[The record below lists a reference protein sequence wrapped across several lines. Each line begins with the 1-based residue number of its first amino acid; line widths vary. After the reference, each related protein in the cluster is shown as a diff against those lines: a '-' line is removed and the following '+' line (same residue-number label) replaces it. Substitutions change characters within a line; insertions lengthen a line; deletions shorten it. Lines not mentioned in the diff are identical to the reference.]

1 MGPLIRDNV
10 QSLLLGASL
19 HPITRHLLFQVKTKQ
34 AGRQFLSDLLPSVS
48 SGDPAALG
56 TAPLLNISL
65 SWNGLLAL
73 GAFDTM
79 GGEAAAADAFYLFN
93 QPPLAESLRAF
104 GASAPANWWNKRFE
118 GTDIHIIVHV
128 SVSNEDDLR
137 DVTTRVS
144 AAAQRAELR
153 ELVTS
158 ASGEPITGRA
168 VDGFRLHFGYRD
180 GISHA
185 PVDWDNDVPTGGA
198 LPRGDFVLGYPSPNY
213 STYPDKPPFSDFARD
228 GSLMAF
234 MVLYQDVAGFN
245 RFLRE
250 NAPKLAPTLPQADAE
265 EYLAAK
271 MMGRWRDGTPL
282 AISPEH
288 ADGTE
293 ALRDDFGYAD
303 DPHGIKCPLAA
314 HIRVA
319 NARDQPLNSVNQRLF
334 PGGYPRIL
342 RRGMPYGPLLKGEQ
356 DDGVDRGLVGM
367 FLCAN
372 LNKQFY
378 TIMRWLGRTDFSPVF
393 PDQVGQ
399 DPLLGNG
406 SFPGASSDFSIASAD
421 GTSTTLT
428 RVTDFVRI
436 RGVALQL
443 LPSLAALRKVAAPGQ
458 A

>member
-1 MGPLIRDNV
+1 MGPIVRDNV
-10 QSLLLGASL
+10 QSLLLGPSL
-19 HPITRHLLFQVKTKQ
+19 HPITRHLLFRMEKKD
-34 AGRQFLSDLLPSVS
+34 AGRQFLLDLLPFISR
-48 SGDPAALG
+48 GDPAALG
-56 TAPLLNISL
+56 TAALLNISL

-79 GGEAAAADAFYLFN
+79 GGEAAAASAFYIFN
-93 QPPLAESLRAF
+93 QPPLTESLRAF
-104 GASAPANWWNKRFE
+104 GASAPANWWKKRFQS
-118 GTDIHIIVHV
+118 TDIHIIVHV
-128 SVSNEDDLR
+128 SVSDEDDLR
-137 DVTTRVS
+137 NVTSRVK
-144 AAAQRAELR
+144 AAAQHANLL

-158 ASGEPITGRA
+158 ADGEPITGRA

-180 GISHA
+180 GISH
-185 PVDWDNDVPTGGA
+185 PTVDWDNDVPTGGA

-213 STYPDKPPFSDFARD
+213 SSYPDKPPFSDFVRD

-250 NAPKLAPTLPQADAE
+250 NAPKLAPALSPADAE

-282 AISPEH
+282 MISPERPDVL
-288 ADGTE
+288 A
-293 ALRDDFGYAD
+293 AMRDDFDYTD
-303 DPHGIKCPLAA
+303 DPYGIKCPLAA

-319 NARDQPLNSVNQRLF
+319 NARHQPLNDLNKTLF
-334 PGGYPRIL
+334 PGGYPRLL
-342 RRGMPYGPLLKGEQ
+342 RRGMPYGPLLSGEQ

-399 DPLLGNG
+399 DPLIGNG
-406 SFPGASSDFSIASAD
+406 SFPGASRDFNIPKAD

-436 RGVALQL
+436 EGVALQL
-443 LPSLAALRKVAAPGQ
+443 LPSLAALRSVAAPGQ

>member
-1 MGPLIRDNV
+1 MAPLSRDNV
-10 QSLLLGASL
+10 QSLLLGSSL
-19 HPITRHLLFQVKTKQ
+19 HPITRHLLFQVKKKDG
-34 AGRQFLSDLLPSVS
+34 GRQFLSDLLPSVS
-48 SGDPAALG
+48 KGDPAALG
-56 TAPLLNISL
+56 AAPILNISL

-79 GGEAAAADAFYLFN
+79 GGEAAAASAFYLFN
-93 QPPLAESLRAF
+93 EPPLSESLRAS
-104 GASAPANWWNKRFE
+104 GASTPANWWKKRFLS
-118 GTDIHIIVHV
+118 TDIHVIVHL
-128 SVSNEDDLR
+128 SVSSEDELR
-137 DVTTRVS
+137 DVTTHVK
-144 AAAQRAELR
+144 AAAERADMLEL
-153 ELVTS
+153 LTS
-158 ASGEPITGRA
+158 AEGEPITGRA
-168 VDGFRLHFGYRD
+168 VNGFRLHFGYRD
-180 GISHA
+180 GISH
-185 PVDWDNDVPTGGA
+185 PSVDWDNDIPTGGA

-213 STYPDKPPFSDFARD
+213 SSYPDQPPFSDFVRD
-228 GSLMAF
+228 GSFMAF
-234 MVLYQDVAGFN
+234 MMLYQDVAAFN

-282 AISPEH
+282 MLSPDRPDE
-288 ADGTE
+288 AA
-293 ALRDDFGYAD
+293 ALRDDFDYVD

-319 NARDQPLNSVNQRLF
+319 NARHQPLNDVNKTLF
-334 PGGYPRIL
+334 PGGYPRVL
-342 RRGMPYGPLLKGEQ
+342 RRGMPYGPLLEGEQ

-399 DPLLGNG
+399 DPLTGN
-406 SFPGASSDFSIASAD
+406 SAFPGASSDFSIPSQN
-421 GTSTTLT
+421 GTSTTVK

-436 RGVALQL
+436 EGVALQL
-443 LPSLAALRKVAAPGQ
+443 LPSLTTLRNVAAF